1 VIAPG
6 HGQEGIMSFGEFLWS
21 ILIFYLIFVY
31 FMMLFRVIMDVF
43 RRDDLSG
50 WGKAGWFLLLLI
62 FPLLGV
68 LIYVIAYGGSMVR
81 RDVAGA
87 QQAQVAQDAYIR
99 QVAGSTPDPATQIAK
114 AKDLAD
120 SGAITAQEFE
130 SIKAKALA

>member
-1 VIAPG
+1 
-6 HGQEGIMSFGEFLWS
+6 MSFGEFLWS

-50 WGKAGWFLLLLI
+50 WGKAGWFLLLLVL
-62 FPLLGV
+62 PLFGV
-68 LIYVIAYGGSMVR
+68 LIYVIVNSRTMVS
-81 RDVAGA
+81 RDVAGL
-87 QQAQVAQDAYIR
+87 QQAQADQDAYIR

-114 AKDLAD
+114 AKELAD
-120 SGAITAQEFE
+120 SGAITQQEFE

>member
-1 VIAPG
+1 
-6 HGQEGIMSFGEFLWS
+6 MSFGEFLWS

-62 FPLLGV
+62 LPLLGV
-68 LIYVIAYGGSMVR
+68 LINVIAYGGSMVS

-87 QQAQVAQDAYIR
+87 RQAQAAQDAYIR
-99 QVAGSTPDPATQIAK
+99 DVAGSTPDPATQIAK

-120 SGAITAQEFE
+120 SGAITQQEFE